1 MESTVCSGC
10 CTSWWIILNSNLIK
24 EALHYVASIR
34 VLPQFVQLHPSCT
47 KIFLKLLSNRIHFSF
62 PLIIASKMTLFLFV
76 SIRILTGKSS
86 PLNLR
91 VLIRMTIRSI
101 ANVTQ
106 RHTSC
111 VDAPLSQEN
120 YIINMTY
127 RFLQIYFVSETP
139 SSVYPRIIGTNFN
152 GRHIKIYI
160 ICLFF

>member
-1 MESTVCSGC
+1 MLRQSGFC
-10 CTSWWIILNSNLIK
+10 HSLYSFILLVPRFSLNYYRIG
-24 EALHYVASIR
+24 Y
-34 VLPQFVQLHPSCT
+34 
-47 KIFLKLLSNRIHFSF
+47 IFLF

-139 SSVYPRIIGTNFN
+139 SSVYPRIIGTNF
-152 GRHIKIYI
+152 
-160 ICLFF
+160 